1 MATVNEMN
9 ERAGVMVLLAVSQS
23 RTSPPQREGGD
34 AVSPKC
40 PSEQLISEGGLLL
53 QILDSQRQA
62 CWDIETRVD
71 RLSSSASCSATI
83 GRYLLY
89 TLYTVFFARVEPPYV
104 QEVHR
109 SVCAV
114 LF

>member
-1 MATVNEMN
+1 MP
-9 ERAGVMVLLAVSQS
+9 LAVLQPCISL
-23 RTSPPQREGGD
+23 PQREGGD

-71 RLSSSASCSATI
+71 RLSSSASRSALVKQVK
-83 GRYLLY
+83 R
-89 TLYTVFFARVEPPYV
+89 P
-104 QEVHR
+104 
-109 SVCAV
+109 
-114 LF
+114 